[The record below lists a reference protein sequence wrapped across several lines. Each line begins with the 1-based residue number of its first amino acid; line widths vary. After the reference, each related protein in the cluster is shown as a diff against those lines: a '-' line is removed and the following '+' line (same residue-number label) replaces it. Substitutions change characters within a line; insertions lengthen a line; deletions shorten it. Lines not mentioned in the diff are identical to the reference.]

1 MLTAESRHAPHLS
14 NPRNH
19 GPAEDLTRKIQFAG
33 MIGLENGH
41 VSASPNSKE

>member
-19 GPAEDLTRKIQFAG
+19 GLAEDLARKIQFAG
-33 MIGLENGH
+33 IIGLENGH